1 MRRGATLIEVMAATT
16 VTAVLLTVVLR
27 LVFFSDR
34 ALGAQENRGRSV
46 AAAARLMA
54 DMSTDLRGATSA
66 SGGEGHLAVAGRQD
80 VTYTWSA
87 QHNAAVRHVSG
98 LPGEDRVYPGTMFRA
113 NATGGLVT
121 LGLRNG
127 KTSLTTAV
135 RRRG

>member
-1 MRRGATLIEVMAATT
+1 MRRGATLIEMMTAMA
-16 VTAVLLTVVLR
+16 VTALLLTVVLR

-66 SGGEGHLAVAGRQD
+66 SGGEGRLSIGGPQD

-87 QHNAAVRHVSG
+87 GQHAAVRHISG
-98 LPGEDRVYPGTMFRA
+98 LPGEDRVYPGTMFHA
-113 NATGGLVT
+113 NATGGLMT
-121 LGLRNG
+121 LALRNG

-135 RRRG
+135 RMRG